1 MKVIDLFKIVIDTQ
15 KITVVDKKDVTEVLY
30 QGIKAGCGKEYN
42 DSDVY
47 RIQTDEQGLLIKI
60 DYQPPK
66 FMTASNEELLS
77 MYFDESELG
86 LNLDDLEQNL
96 AKLTQELDDI
106 KFDF

>member
-1 MKVIDLFKIVIDTQ
+1 MKVIDLFKVVIDTQ
-15 KITVVDKKDVTEVLY
+15 KVIIVDKKELSKVLY

-47 RIQTDEQGLLIKI
+47 RIETDEQGLRIKI

-77 MYFDESELG
+77 MYFDESDLG
-86 LNLDDLEQNL
+86 YNLEDLEQNL
-96 AKLTQELDDI
+96 MKLTQELDDI
-106 KFDF
+106 KFD